1 MKDSLRV
8 SIIIP
13 VFNGS
18 EYLAEAINSALNQTY
33 KNIEVLVINDGS
45 TDGGKTEEIA
55 LSFGESIRYIK
66 KKNGGVASALN
77 LSLDYMTGDYFS
89 WLSHDDLYT
98 NDKIELEIKAMNE
111 NVNKNTIIYSDYT
124 VFYTNK
130 KQSIPVKLRCV
141 PPNQFRYS
149 ITISSFLHGCTLLI
163 PTSAFAE
170 CGKFNESLRTTQ
182 DYDLWFRMAKKFDF
196 VHIPH
201 SLVLARNHSA
211 QGSVTMADIASVECN
226 SLLAG
231 FVRELTP
238 EELKTATGQSL
249 AVAYAGI
256 ASSMWRRSFLPAG
269 QLAASLSIYNINGTR
284 FLDGLRAISI
294 LASGRFMHYLKRIT
308 KQILELPSRFSIENI
323 FKATLSNK
331 DNLNLKTKFSNVYE
345 NNLFKGRISRS
356 GEGSDLVQ
364 TATIR
369 SRLPRLI
376 EELNIQK
383 LLDAPCGDWYWMR
396 EVDLCVDEYLGVD
409 IVDELIKKNQF
420 THGNKQISFQCLNL
434 ATDAL
439 PKSDLILCRDCLVH
453 LSFDDALEI
462 ISNFKHSGATYLLTT
477 TFSKRMRNEDLG
489 SGFWRPL
496 NLQLPPF
503 NFPPPIILINENC
516 TEENGQYSD
525 KSLALWH
532 LDDIKMASNR
542 LAD

>member
-98 NDKIELEIKAMNE
+98 NNKIELEIKAMNE

-124 VFYTNK
+124 VIYTNK

-226 SLLAG
+226 SLLTG

-331 DNLNLKTKFSNVYE
+331 DSLNLKTKFSNVYE

-376 EELNIQK
+376 EELNIKK

-396 EVDLCVDEYLGVD
+396 EVNLCVDEYLGVD

-420 THGNKQISFQCLNL
+420 TYGNKQISFQCLNL

-532 LDDIKMASNR
+532 LDDIKMTSNR

>member
-1 MKDSLRV
+1 M
-8 SIIIP
+8 
-13 VFNGS
+13 
-18 EYLAEAINSALNQTY
+18 
-33 KNIEVLVINDGS
+33 
-45 TDGGKTEEIA
+45 
-55 LSFGESIRYIK
+55 
-66 KKNGGVASALN
+66 
-77 LSLDYMTGDYFS
+77 
-89 WLSHDDLYT
+89 
-98 NDKIELEIKAMNE
+98 
-111 NVNKNTIIYSDYT
+111 
-124 VFYTNK
+124 
-130 KQSIPVKLRCV
+130 
-141 PPNQFRYS
+141 
-149 ITISSFLHGCTLLI
+149 
-163 PTSAFAE
+163 
-170 CGKFNESLRTTQ
+170 
-182 DYDLWFRMAKKFDF
+182 WFRMAKKFDF

-331 DNLNLKTKFSNVYE
+331 DSLNLKTKFSNVYE

-376 EELNIQK
+376 EELNIKK

-396 EVDLCVDEYLGVD
+396 EVHLCVDEYLGVD

-420 THGNKQISFQCLNL
+420 TYGNKQISFQCLNL

-532 LDDIKMASNR
+532 LDDIKMTSNR